1 MGEGAKNRQDA
12 IKVCKDVAFAL
23 EKLAPATAE
32 SLWRAA
38 EILEADGERYAEIH
52 RLLNG
57 EPKIGDS
64 KTQTNG
70 QQNVCA
76 CYVTKTK
83 RCGGTKEVDLCNCG
97 GDKSKCDFYPE
108 VREKGKNAKS

>member
-23 EKLAPATAE
+23 KKLAPATAE
-32 SLWRAA
+32 SLWGAA

-57 EPKIGDS
+57 EPKVNEPKAQAS
-64 KTQTNG
+64 A
-70 QQNVCA
+70 QQKVCD
-76 CYVTKTK
+76 VTKTK
-83 RCGGTKEVDLCNCG
+83 RYVGTMEVDSCYCG
-97 GDKSKCDFYPE
+97 GDESKCDFYPE
-108 VREKGKNAKS
+108 KRGWDKNAES

>member
-1 MGEGAKNRQDA
+1 MGEGAKNRLDT

-57 EPKIGDS
+57 ETTANES
-64 KTQTNG
+64 EEQASG
-70 QQNVCA
+70 QQRSCP
-76 CYVTKTK
+76 CYIAIAK
-83 RCGGTKEVDLCNCG
+83 RCNGTKEVDLCHCG

-108 VREKGKNAKS
+108 KRGWDKNAES